1 MKSIILGLAFSTIG
15 CAAFTTEAATSDI
28 SWNYVGAGYT
38 KVSINNI
45 AGNDVDL
52 NGYQLNGSYLLSDN
66 LYLHASY
73 YDVSGDLPLL
83 DDIMGLEFEASEW
96 QLGLGYRHAVY
107 DNIDSFFQAGYVR
120 SELGVVG
127 FENDTLNGFQ
137 AAAGFRYK
145 VLPDLELSA
154 ALRYNDSSDSD
165 SSTYGDIGAR
175 YSVTA
180 MFDLYLNYQFDS
192 DVSLLGA
199 GVAVKF

>member
-1 MKSIILGLAFSTIG
+1 MKSIILGLAFSAIG

-28 SWNYVGAGYT
+28 SWNYVGAGYA
-38 KVSINNI
+38 KANIKNI
-45 AGNDVDL
+45 AGNDIDL

-66 LYLHASY
+66 VYLHASY

-96 QLGLGYRHAVY
+96 QFGLGYRHAVY

-137 AAAGFRYK
+137 AVAGFRYK
-145 VLPDLELSA
+145 VLPELELSA

-175 YSVTA
+175 YSVTT